1 MTDVKGFATGQR
13 SDSEEI
19 SVRIYAE
26 KHGIPYKKF
35 GRPFEVPE
43 GWVSVGTIE
52 WVLQVTGWD
61 IGAEDNYPS
70 WLSDFFHRRIWKA
83 DSWPLHEV
91 VFIKPADKLKRFN
104 GRVTDGSYKGKKKG
118 PYWCS
123 DVVKFTDEWRYYV
136 SNGKVLAAGW
146 YSGQNDGADAPDI
159 SGLGIRYPDG
169 WVGTVDFGMTDKG
182 LTLVEAHEPFAVGN
196 YLGINDP
203 AYPEWILAGWEY
215 LVKKYGPPKRANA

>member
-1 MTDVKGFATGQR
+1 MTGVQTCALPILETYISDLSLSVGPNVVKGFATGQR

-26 KHGIPYKKF
+26 RHGIPYKKF
-35 GRPFEVPE
+35 GRPSEVPD
-43 GWVSVGTIE
+43 GWLAVGTIE

-83 DSWPLHEV
+83 DTWPLQET

-146 YSGQNDGADAPDI
+146 YSR
-159 SGLGIRYPDG
+159 SEERR
-169 WVGTVDFGMTDKG
+169 VGK
-182 LTLVEAHEPFAVGN
+182 ECRSRWSPYH
-196 YLGINDP
+196 
-203 AYPEWILAGWEY
+203 
-215 LVKKYGPPKRANA
+215 